1 MSQNL
6 DQMISQRL
14 RYLDPWVEERH
25 LDVSEVVIM
34 KGIFGMVKIRERNIW
49 LFFLNAILVDLRG
62 R

>member
-25 LDVSEVVIM
+25 LKKKLIVSLVVVTILLC
-34 KGIFGMVKIRERNIW
+34 IFGCTKKTEEISIEKNEEKK
-49 LFFLNAILVDLRG
+49 
-62 R
+62 